1 MVHRIVVSLAIG
13 LGLFAA
19 MATPAH
25 AAFPGANG
33 KIAFSSNRDG
43 DFEIYSMNAD
53 GSGVTQLTNNSAS
66 DFQPAWSP
74 DGTKIAFTSNRD
86 PGDPDCDGEFVLC
99 NTEIYVMNADG
110 SGQTRLTDS
119 PNNPEDEPSFRP
131 DGAAVSYHRIEF
143 CGSFGCEDNIFTQ
156 TLNGSSITRFPFGG
170 YALDPAW
177 RPDGGKLAFKC
188 IAYDGACPPGN
199 VLSGIYTANPD
210 ASSAQRLCCAYP
222 AGSNFP
228 DWRPD
233 GAKLA
238 FSQDCSPSCSS
249 NRIAAINADG
259 TGLVP
264 LRDQATN
271 PAWSPDGAKIAFDD
285 QSGANSEI
293 AVMNPDGTG
302 FVDVT
307 NNSAIDQGPSWQP
320 TLAGAGYPRPKGA
333 TPFKTYLVIAY
344 QPCLAPNRTHGSPL
358 AFPSCAPPQQS
369 SGFLTVGTADSNG
382 AATTSVDSVRYDVMP
397 GNPATPANE
406 ADVGVQI
413 AMRDIRKKS
422 DLTDYTGEVQVVENL
437 RITDRDNG
445 GDTGTTQDA
454 PLPATVQC
462 AATADTSTGSVCN
475 LTTSVQA
482 LFPNAVK
489 EGQRAIWELGQ
500 VQVYDGGPD
509 GIAATPAGNTL
520 FMDQGVFIP

>member
-1 MVHRIVVSLAIG
+1 VTSVNVVNHDGTGLA
-13 LGLFAA
+13 
-19 MATPAH
+19 PVRDH
-25 AAFPGANG
+25 AGN
-33 KIAFSSNRDG
+33 
-43 DFEIYSMNAD
+43 
-53 GSGVTQLTNNSAS
+53 
-66 DFQPAWSP
+66 PAWSP
-74 DGTKIAFTSNRD
+74 NGAKMAFEDSTGSD
-86 PGDPDCDGEFVLC
+86 
-99 NTEIYVMNADG
+99 TEIAVMNADG
-110 SGQTRLTDS
+110 TGAVNLTD
-119 PNNPEDEPSFRP
+119 N
-131 DGAAVSYHRIEF
+131 
-143 CGSFGCEDNIFTQ
+143 T
-156 TLNGSSITRFPFGG
+156 SS
-170 YALDPAW
+170 DQ
-177 RPDGGKLAFKC
+177 
-188 IAYDGACPPGN
+188 
-199 VLSGIYTANPD
+199 D
-210 ASSAQRLCCAYP
+210 A
-222 AGSNFP
+222 
-228 DWRPD
+228 
-233 GAKLA
+233 
-238 FSQDCSPSCSS
+238 
-249 NRIAAINADG
+249 
-259 TGLVP
+259 
-264 LRDQATN
+264 
-271 PAWSPDGAKIAFDD
+271 
-285 QSGANSEI
+285 
-293 AVMNPDGTG
+293 
-302 FVDVT
+302 
-307 NNSAIDQGPSWQP
+307 SWQP
-320 TLAGAGYPRPKGA
+320 TLASAGYPRPKGA

-344 QPCLAPNRTHGSPL
+344 QPCLAPNRAHGSPL

-422 DLTDYTGEVQVVENL
+422 DLADYTGEVQVVENL